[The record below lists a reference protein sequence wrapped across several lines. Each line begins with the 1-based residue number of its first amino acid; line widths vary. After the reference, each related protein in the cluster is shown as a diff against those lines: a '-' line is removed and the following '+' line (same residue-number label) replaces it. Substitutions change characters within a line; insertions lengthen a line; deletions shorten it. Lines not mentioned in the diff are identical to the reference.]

1 MIREFFQVF
10 RPNTVNGVLKE
21 VFSAIDDLEVIA
33 AQQEEVADARQ
44 AEITQ
49 LQLEWFAAMDEQAR
63 ALAISDRLRA
73 FVEV

>member
-1 MIREFFQVF
+1 MIREFLRVF

-21 VFSAIDDLEVIA
+21 VFAAIDDLEVIA
-33 AQQEEVADARQ
+33 AQQEEIADARQ

-49 LQLEWFAAMDEQAR
+49 LKLEQAAAKDEQAR